1 MVQRDSLKE
10 IFELNFLFINRI
22 EPTWGTLTNGLK
34 YVRFGE
40 DFAELLEFFE
50 ILLVES
56 TAISKTF
63 AIKGTVS

>member
-10 IFELNFLFINRI
+10 IFELHFLFSI

-34 YVRFGE
+34 YFRFGE

-50 ILLVES
+50 IPLVES

>member
-1 MVQRDSLKE
+1 MVQRNSLKE
-10 IFELNFLFINRI
+10 IFELYFFFFQSN
-22 EPTWGTLTNGLK
+22 PPGALTNGLK